1 MGQPGRGFPLHWK
14 VSSQRQ
20 KTLTLLKIQD
30 CGDLSAGQSYVRG
43 CSIHNS
49 FNRGIVCQV
58 MREILFDIR
67 VVLKYTIFEF
77 CNQPKPFGGLIA
89 SEATSLKRAFKMQLS
104 SSTGHSSQKLW
115 PKIVFLEI
123 AHCILH
129 CKVGGVLLPL
139 GAKFRQ
145 NSKIKVD
152 SWAICPPKIVG

>member
-58 MREILFDIR
+58 MREIL
-67 VVLKYTIFEF
+67 VVLKYAIFEF

-115 PKIVFLEI
+115 PKIVSLEI

-129 CKVGGVLLPL
+129 CKVGESSTTLRRRLE
-139 GAKFRQ
+139 AKL
-145 NSKIKVD
+145 KI
-152 SWAICPPKIVG
+152 SW